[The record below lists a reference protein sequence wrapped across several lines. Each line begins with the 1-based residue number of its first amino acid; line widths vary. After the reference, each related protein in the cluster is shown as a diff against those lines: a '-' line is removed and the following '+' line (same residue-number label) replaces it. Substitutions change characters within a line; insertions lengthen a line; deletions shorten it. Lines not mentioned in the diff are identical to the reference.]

1 MKYVFLFS
9 LVFLCS
15 RLMAQSGGVAVYKD
29 PRIDLLLKKQAE
41 VNNLST
47 RNSAK
52 RRTAPGYRLLIIS
65 TNNKSDAIAARTK
78 IYSNFPE
85 LKPYMWHQS
94 PYFKVK
100 AGNFTSRQDAQ
111 AYQKKL
117 AAFFPSGVFIMND
130 IVEVNPGAS
139 EEEE

>member
-1 MKYVFLFS
+1 MKYILPFFLM
-9 LVFLCS
+9 FLS
-15 RLMAQSGGVAVYKD
+15 SQLMAQSGGVAVYKD
-29 PRIDLLLKKQAE
+29 PRIDQLLKKQAE

-47 RNSAK
+47 RNSTK

-65 TNNKSDAIAARTK
+65 TNNKAEAIAARTK

-111 AYQKKL
+111 AYQKRL
-117 AAFFPSGVFIMND
+117 AAFFPNGVFLMND
-130 IVEVNPGAS
+130 VVEVSPDAS
-139 EEEE
+139 DSED